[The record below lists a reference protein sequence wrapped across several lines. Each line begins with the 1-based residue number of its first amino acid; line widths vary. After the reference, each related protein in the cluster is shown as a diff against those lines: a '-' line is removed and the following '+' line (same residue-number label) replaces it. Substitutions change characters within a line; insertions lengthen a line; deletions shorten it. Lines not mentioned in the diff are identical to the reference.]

1 MKAIECRVRLPIMKI
16 VSIAFHKTDFALAKG
31 YIASL

>member
-1 MKAIECRVRLPIMKI
+1 MKAIGYPARLPIMKI